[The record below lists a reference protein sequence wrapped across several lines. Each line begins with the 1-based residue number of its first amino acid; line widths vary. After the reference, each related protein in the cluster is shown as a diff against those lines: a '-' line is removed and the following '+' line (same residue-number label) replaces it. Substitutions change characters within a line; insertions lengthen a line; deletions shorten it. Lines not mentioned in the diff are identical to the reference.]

1 MLLHTKL
8 MYREHLQSY
17 SICQIDLYGRCF
29 KALTFV
35 QSLSLTTNNCM
46 MLFLPITMKTVTN
59 AKTGPVFEFRIAFL
73 NGLCVCCPERF
84 LKE

>member
-29 KALTFV
+29 KALTLV

-46 MLFLPITMKTVTN
+46 MLFLPITMKTVSN
-59 AKTGPVFEFRIAFL
+59 AKTALSLNFEL
-73 NGLCVCCPERF
+73 HS
-84 LKE
+84 